1 MPNNIPTQ
9 THQLVS
15 LFGKRTANAIQ
26 NYRKHNK
33 VPINN
38 QNQLNK
44 LIFFLQTKYS
54 TPEEVIDDIIM
65 YFKNKTTKKY
75 NLDFTINTN
84 SSSNRNQIPPN
95 RNQIPPIRNQIPPIR
110 NRIPS
115 NLFRAV
121 IQDFRESS

>member
-44 LIFFLQTKYS
+44 LIFFLKTKYS

-75 NLDFTINTN
+75 NLDFTINTD
-84 SSSNRNQIPPN
+84 SSSNRNQIPSNRNRIPPN
-95 RNQIPPIRNQIPPIR
+95 RNQ
-110 NRIPS
+110 IPS